1 MAVTAVQGKDVGV
14 RRRRAEV
21 GGVSELQKGY
31 AVVVTAGGRFLC
43 SGGGVIRTINWAF
56 ICKLASKQ

>member
-31 AVVVTAGGRFLC
+31 AVVTAGGGFLC
-43 SGGGVIRTINWAF
+43 SGGDVIRTINWAF
-56 ICKLASKQ
+56 ICKQASKQ